1 MKNIE
6 KLEFRFLGLVIKM
19 SALSWK
25 GVVVIIC
32 ILLFF
37 LLRTGI

>member
-1 MKNIE
+1 MRSNE

-25 GVVVIIC
+25 GVVVVIC
-32 ILLFF
+32 VLLFF
-37 LLRTGI
+37 LLRTRI